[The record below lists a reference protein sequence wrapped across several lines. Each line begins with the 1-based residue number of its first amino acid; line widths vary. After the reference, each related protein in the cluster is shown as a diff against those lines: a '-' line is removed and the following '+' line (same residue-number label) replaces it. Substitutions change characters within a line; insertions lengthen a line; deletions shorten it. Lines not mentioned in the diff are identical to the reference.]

1 MLNIQNMHI
10 VVIAIVVITTTYYLW
25 HVDVAKC
32 VYLCLLCCG
41 LVNNYKYTNVHMHV
55 KTTTKTRIIKCLIKI
70 NKFLIYLSRLIFF
83 DFQKKNWFCN
93 FLYFYFCILTFF
105 LYFFYVLFLYNQQT
119 KSPMCCFNVVPK
131 LVMTKFFYQK
141 VRKGNFI

>member
-83 DFQKKNWFCN
+83 DFQKKN
-93 FLYFYFCILTFF
+93 
-105 LYFFYVLFLYNQQT
+105 
-119 KSPMCCFNVVPK
+119 
-131 LVMTKFFYQK
+131 
-141 VRKGNFI
+141 